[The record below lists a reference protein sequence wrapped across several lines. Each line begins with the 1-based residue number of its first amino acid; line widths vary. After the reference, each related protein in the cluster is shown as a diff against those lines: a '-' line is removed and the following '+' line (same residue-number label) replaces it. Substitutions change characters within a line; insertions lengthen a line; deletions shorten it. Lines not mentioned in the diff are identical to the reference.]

1 MQERRLKDL
10 FDNIPSMDELYSL
23 GVEGLRADIILV
35 DAEKDKKLS
44 MLKQLIVAL
53 VKGLSSNPASMI
65 KKVAGLV
72 RFLSLEQSILFIF
85 PQNCRLV
92 YLSFKLFLGSLYNGS
107 LVQIAW

>member
-10 FDNIPSMDELYSL
+10 FDNIPSLDELYSL
-23 GVEGLRADIILV
+23 GVEGLRADVILV
-35 DAEKDKKLS
+35 DFEKDKKLS

-72 RFLSLEQSILFIF
+72 RLLSLEHKEFCSFF
-85 PQNCRLV
+85 SQNCELV
-92 YLSFKLFLGSLYNGS
+92 SLSFKSFLGCL
-107 LVQIAW
+107 